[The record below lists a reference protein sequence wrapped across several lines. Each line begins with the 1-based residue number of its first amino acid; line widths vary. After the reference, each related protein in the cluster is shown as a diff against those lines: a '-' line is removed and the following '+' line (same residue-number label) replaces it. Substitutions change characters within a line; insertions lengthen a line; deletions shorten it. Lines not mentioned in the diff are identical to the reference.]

1 MHPHLRQKIIIFHT
15 LINKDND
22 MEDNTMNNTTWT
34 KKNNN
39 VTTLQDYFLN
49 NLGKKSLAEV
59 NDIFKKSYADGYK
72 VEQLDETVAYLRS
85 LPKTTPIVICGDFD
99 VDGITSVVINLLG
112 LQWFGFKDVSYMI
125 PRRFTEGFGLNIRKI
140 GRASCRER
148 V

>member
-1 MHPHLRQKIIIFHT
+1 
-15 LINKDND
+15 

-85 LPKTTPIVICGDFD
+85 LP
-99 VDGITSVVINLLG
+99 
-112 LQWFGFKDVSYMI
+112 
-125 PRRFTEGFGLNIRKI
+125 
-140 GRASCRER
+140 
-148 V
+148 